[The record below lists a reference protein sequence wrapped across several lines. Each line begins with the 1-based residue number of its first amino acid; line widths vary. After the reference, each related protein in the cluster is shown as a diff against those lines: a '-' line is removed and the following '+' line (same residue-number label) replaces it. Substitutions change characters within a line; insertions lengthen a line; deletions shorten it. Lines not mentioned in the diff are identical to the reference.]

1 MSAVVCFVKAVSGGG
16 GSAAAG
22 VIRKK
27 EVLTVP
33 STSTITAQAGEFAI
47 VLNTET
53 TAILVAY
60 GSTPDAQAATA
71 TTLHH
76 GRLGHPLGARQR
88 VAGASGWAPRWTLR
102 SSVERPPR
110 QGSRPAQE
118 RPDIQ

>member
-1 MSAVVCFVKAVSGGG
+1 MSAVVCFVKAVSGGA
-16 GSAAAG
+16 GSSAAG

-33 STSTITAQAGEFAI
+33 STSTITAEAGEFAI

-71 TTLHH
+71 TAATTA
-76 GRLGHPLGARQR
+76 GLGVPSGLDSALLGPLALGAK
-88 VAGASGWAPRWTLR
+88 VDVKVVG
-102 SSVERPPR
+102 
-110 QGSRPAQE
+110 
-118 RPDIQ
+118 